1 MAVFLPP
8 PTIMVTPRTRY
19 LPHSDKIGPTG
30 CISIIGMAASGKTT
44 IGAELAHILNW
55 GQLDADNLIE
65 AYFGAP
71 LQTLSTAMSKEEF
84 LDLEGAVIQHIAVKP
99 MVISTGGS
107 AIYRHAAIEHLRKM
121 GPIIYI
127 AVPLPIILER
137 IARKPERGLAIA
149 PGQTVEDL
157 YNERRLLYEAAATFT
172 VAGGNAPAV
181 EYAET
186 IARWLAEPL

>member
-1 MAVFLPP
+1 
-8 PTIMVTPRTRY
+8 MVTPFARY
-19 LPHSDKIGPTG
+19 QPHPDKVGPTG
-30 CISIIGMAASGKTT
+30 CVSIVGMAASGKTT
-44 IGAELAHILNW
+44 IGSELAHILSW

-65 AYFGAP
+65 SYFGAP
-71 LQTLSTAMSKEEF
+71 LQALSTCMSKEEF
-84 LDLEGAVIQHIAVKP
+84 LDLEGAVIRHIAVKR

-107 AIYRHAAIEHLRKM
+107 AIYRPEAIHHLRMM
-121 GPIIYI
+121 GPIVYI
-127 AVPLPIILER
+127 AVPLPIILQR

-181 EYAET
+181 GYAET